1 VNYLNLASIIYIG
14 YHSPLISKPR
24 NRLEMFNEFMICVIT
39 FVFMSFTDVIL
50 NESAKW
56 DFGEIIIWLILYYLY
71 VNIMV
76 VGAYLVRLINITS
89 QMIWVRYLE
98 KKVPWAIMTGRKIWA
113 KLVFYWEKFINILL
127 RRKGIVQEEVVIP

>member
-1 VNYLNLASIIYIG
+1 
-14 YHSPLISKPR
+14 
-24 NRLEMFNEFMICVIT
+24 
-39 FVFMSFTDVIL
+39 VIL

-113 KLVFYWEKFINILL
+113 KLVFYLEKFINLVL
-127 RRKGIVQEEVVIP
+127 RREGIVQEEVVIP